1 MSSMAE
7 QIGRIE
13 KPAAERFKQG
23 KKLYLIPLMYANK
36 NAPPEFKEKVARYWQ
51 QVAEQL
57 VNLEAKIGKIEHVY
71 HESISQSSEN
81 GMKVM
86 EKVNPDGYQI
96 ATGKCGEGAVFE
108 AIEDKELL
116 DEAVDWERC
125 ILLGFVS
132 KKVASKVSEFYVEA
146 LRKRYEF
153 MVKKISETLKDN
165 EAGLLFITESHQL
178 QFPADIEVFN
188 VFPPALDEI
197 NRWLRDRA
205 AKQQTAEEQK
215 GNKD

>member
-1 MSSMAE
+1 MAE

-13 KPAAERFKQG
+13 KPSAERFKQG

-86 EKVNPDGYQI
+86 EKVNTDGYRI
-96 ATGKCGEGAVFE
+96 TTGKCGEGAVFE

>member
-13 KPAAERFKQG
+13 KPSAERFKQG

-86 EKVNPDGYQI
+86 EKVNTDGYRI
-96 ATGKCGEGAVFE
+96 TTGKCGEGAVFE

-178 QFPADIEVFN
+178 QFSADIEVFN

>member
-1 MSSMAE
+1 VSSMAE

-13 KPAAERFKQG
+13 KPPAERFKQG

-36 NAPPEFKEKVARYWQ
+36 NAPPEFKEKVACYWQ

-57 VNLEAKIGKIEHVY
+57 VNLEAKIGKIKHVY
-71 HESISQSSEN
+71 HESISQPSEN

-86 EKVNPDGYQI
+86 EKINPDGYQI
-96 ATGKCGEGAVFE
+96 AAGKCGEGAVFE
-108 AIEDKELL
+108 AIEDKELF

-132 KKVASKVSEFYVEA
+132 KEVTSKVSEFYVEA
-146 LRKRYEF
+146 LKKRYEF
-153 MVKKISETLKDN
+153 MVKKIGETLKSN
-165 EAGLLFITESHQL
+165 EAGLLLITESHQL

-197 NRWLRDRA
+197 HRWLRDRA
-205 AKQQTAEEQK
+205 AKQQTAEAQK
-215 GNKD
+215 GNKE

>member
-1 MSSMAE
+1 MSSRAE

-13 KPAAERFKQG
+13 KPSAERFKQG

-36 NAPPEFKEKVARYWQ
+36 NAPPEFKEKVACYWQ
-51 QVAEQL
+51 QVVEQL

-71 HESISQSSEN
+71 HESISQPSEN

-86 EKVNPDGYQI
+86 EKINPEGYRI
-96 ATGKCGEGAVFE
+96 TRDKCDKDAVFE
-108 AIEDKELL
+108 AIEDKELF

-132 KKVASKVSEFYVEA
+132 KEVASKVSEFYVEA
-146 LRKRYEF
+146 LKKRYEF
-153 MVKKISETLKDN
+153 MVNKISETLKGN

-197 NRWLRDRA
+197 HRWLRDRA

-215 GNKD
+215 EKKD

>member
-13 KPAAERFKQG
+13 KPSVERFKQG

-36 NAPPEFKEKVARYWQ
+36 NAPPEFKEKVACYWQ
-51 QVAEQL
+51 QVVEQL
-57 VNLEAKIGKIEHVY
+57 VNLEAKIGKIGHVY
-71 HESISQSSEN
+71 HESISQLSEN

-86 EKVNPDGYQI
+86 EKINPEGYRI
-96 ATGKCGEGAVFE
+96 TRDKCDKDAVFE
-108 AIEDKELL
+108 AIEDKELF

-132 KKVASKVSEFYVEA
+132 KEVASKVSEFYVEA
-146 LRKRYEF
+146 LKKRYEF
-153 MVKKISETLKDN
+153 MVKRISETLKGN

-197 NRWLRDRA
+197 HRWLRDRA

-215 GNKD
+215 GKKD